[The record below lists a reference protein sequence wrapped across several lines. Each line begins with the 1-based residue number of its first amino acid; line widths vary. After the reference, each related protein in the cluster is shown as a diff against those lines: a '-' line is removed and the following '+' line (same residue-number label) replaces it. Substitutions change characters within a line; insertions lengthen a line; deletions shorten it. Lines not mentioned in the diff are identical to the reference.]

1 MSPDLLPAIASFAR
15 VAHHGSFTRAAAEL
29 GVSPSAVSQSM
40 RTLEARLQV
49 RLLERS
55 TRHVRPTEAGQRFL
69 DEAAPGLAS
78 LAAAIEGLDESRR
91 LPAGHLRLNVSQSAV
106 QSVLQPHLAAFAD
119 AYPDIVLE
127 LHCDNALLDIVA
139 SGFDAGIRL
148 GEDLVD
154 GMVAVP
160 LGPRQRLATVAAPS
174 YLAGHRAPRTPDDLR
189 GHRCIQVRLQS
200 GIYRWEYARDGR
212 DFTIETRGP
221 IVTNDG
227 ATMMAAL
234 RAGVGIACPMEAMV
248 ADEIADGRLVPL
260 LEPWWP
266 TFPGYYLYYP
276 SRVHVPRKLRAFID
290 FLIPRCNR

>member
-29 GVSPSAVSQSM
+29 GVSPSALSQSM

-69 DEAAPGLAS
+69 DEATPGLAS
-78 LAAAIEGLDESRR
+78 LAAAIGGLDESRQH
-91 LPAGHLRLNVSQSAV
+91 PAGQLRLNVSHSAV
-106 QSVLQPHLAAFAD
+106 MSVLQPHLAAFAD
-119 AYPDIVLE
+119 ACPDIVLE
-127 LHCDNALLDIVA
+127 LHCDNALLDLVA

-174 YLAGHRAPRTPDDLR
+174 YLARRQAPLTPDALR
-189 GHRCIQVRLQS
+189 DHRCIQVRLQS
-200 GIYRWEYARDGR
+200 GIYRWEYARDGH

-221 IVTNDG
+221 VVTNDG

-260 LEPWWP
+260 LEAWWP
-266 TFPGYYLYYP
+266 AFPGYYLYYP
-276 SRVHVPRKLRAFID
+276 TRVHVPRKLRAFID
-290 FLIPRCNR
+290 FLLLRCNR